1 MKKIGLFYSHST
13 VKTAQ
18 IARKILQE
26 FSDEEVEAV
35 NLDEAWDDDFNKF
48 DNFILGTATWF
59 DGELPD
65 HWDEII
71 PKINTIKFRGKKV
84 AIFGLGDQK
93 NYPDNFV
100 DGIGLLAK
108 VFEEIGAQIVGY
120 TSTEGYTYGHS
131 VAERDGQFCG
141 LAIDFENQSRKSN
154 ERVKSWVEQL
164 RREFV

>member
-18 IARKILQE
+18 IARNLLQYLT
-26 FSDEEVEAV
+26 DEEGEAEIRAEV
-35 NLDEAWDDDFNKF
+35 WVDDFIKF
-48 DNFILGTATWF
+48 NYFILGIATWF
-59 DGELPD
+59 DGELPV